1 MAAGLR
7 EEYRRQ
13 ARAGMKEAC
22 ACEFAEDCGCVPVL
36 RAAGLRV
43 EYRRQARAGM
53 KEACAR

>member
-1 MAAGLR
+1 MMAAGLR

-22 ACEFAEDCGCVPVL
+22 ACEFADDCGCVPVL

-43 EYRRQARAGM
+43 E
-53 KEACAR
+53 